1 MVELVL
7 AVITLLTVSAIA
19 SGTEAAIFT
28 IPLGKVEAFI
38 EEKRRGAKALQSIK
52 KDMIRAIT
60 TIVIINNIANI
71 VGSIIVGGMAATVL
85 ADKGLG
91 PVSGVAIF
99 SGVLTFMVIAFS
111 EIVPKTVGEKQ
122 CEKISLFMAPIV
134 LLITKLVYPLIIL
147 LNWVTAP
154 FTRWGGNGIAVTSEA
169 EIRALTELGKQA
181 GVIEIDES
189 ELIHNV
195 FQLNDVEAYDI
206 MTPLAKVDYLEGNHT
221 LESLRSQL
229 ATLTHTRIPVL
240 DGSFDKLVGVVH
252 LRTLL
257 QALTE
262 GKGDFP
268 VKDFVSPPSYIPS
281 TKAGDDLLRHFKQ
294 TKQHLAI
301 VVDGFGT
308 MLGVLTLEDV
318 LEVLV
323 GDIVD
328 ETDIE
333 REKIEFID
341 SDRALVYAEADALD
355 VNELIGVALEDMRI
369 GELIIEELGRIPEEG
384 EMFIISN
391 AEFTVVKGSPRAI
404 NCVEIRH
411 LSPEEIPSDDDETET
426 ATLLS

>member
-1 MVELVL
+1 
-7 AVITLLTVSAIA
+7 
-19 SGTEAAIFT
+19 
-28 IPLGKVEAFI
+28 
-38 EEKRRGAKALQSIK
+38 
-52 KDMIRAIT
+52 
-60 TIVIINNIANI
+60 
-71 VGSIIVGGMAATVL
+71 
-85 ADKGLG
+85 
-91 PVSGVAIF
+91 
-99 SGVLTFMVIAFS
+99 
-111 EIVPKTVGEKQ
+111 
-122 CEKISLFMAPIV
+122 
-134 LLITKLVYPLIIL
+134 LLITKLVHPLIIL
-147 LNWVTAP
+147 LNWVTSP
-154 FTRWGGNGIAVTSEA
+154 FTRWGGSSIAVTSEA
-169 EIRALTELGKQA
+169 EIRALAELGKQA

-221 LESLRSQL
+221 LESLRPRF
-229 ATLTHTRIPVL
+229 AELTHTRLPVL

-257 QALTE
+257 QALAE
-262 GKGDFP
+262 GKGNLP

-281 TKAGDDLLRHFKQ
+281 TKVGDDLLRHFKK

-308 MLGVLTLEDV
+308 VLGVLTLEDV

-355 VNELIGVALEDMRI
+355 VNEMIGVNLDDMRI
-369 GELIIEELGRIPEEG
+369 GELIIEKLGRIPEEG
-384 EMFIISN
+384 ELFIISN

-404 NCVEIRH
+404 NCVEIRR
-411 LSPEEIPSDDDETET
+411 LSEDELPSSDDDETET
-426 ATLLS
+426 APLIS